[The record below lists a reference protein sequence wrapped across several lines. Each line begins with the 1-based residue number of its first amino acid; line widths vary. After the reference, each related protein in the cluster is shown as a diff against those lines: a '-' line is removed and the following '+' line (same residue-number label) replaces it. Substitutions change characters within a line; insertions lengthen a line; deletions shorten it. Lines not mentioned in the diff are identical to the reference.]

1 MVRFQTC
8 AGFCGRR
15 KRTVFAVSIA
25 ASLAGLGATVA
36 VAARASS
43 STPTAS
49 TSVAANDNGAW
60 GQGVA
65 SSPDAADAAAFAI
78 LTRPAAASDAVPADE
93 SVGLPEGSFVGLFGA
108 NLELS
113 RAATGF
119 TSGGAWVVPGSGAM
133 CLVADSMYAP
143 GASLR
148 TLEGGAACVT
158 DARALRGGLEFT
170 VHNEDNA
177 GYETLAGFVPNGVQ
191 QVTAELGGGE
201 TVQLPVFDNVYLGHI
216 AGAASAVTFTDASGT
231 TITQST

>member
-93 SVGLPEGSFVGLFGA
+93 RSGYQRARSLDCSEQIWSCLGQQRAL
-108 NLELS
+108 
-113 RAATGF
+113 RAA
-119 TSGGAWVVPGSGAM
+119 AM
-133 CLVADSMYAP
+133 GRAGQWSHVSRSRQHVRP
-143 GASLR
+143 RRKPSK
-148 TLEGGAACVT
+148 LEGGAACVT

-177 GYETLAGFVPNGVQ
+177 GYETLAGLVPNGSSRSRR
-191 QVTAELGGGE
+191 
-201 TVQLPVFDNVYLGHI
+201 N
-216 AGAASAVTFTDASGT
+216 
-231 TITQST
+231 